1 MNLLRKVTA
10 LFLAVLL
17 CTAAITT
24 AFATETEEE
33 DQEKQLITE
42 EFGVTF
48 TEVNEIVYATAGV
61 NIRKGPGT
69 QHAIVGFLKWGYG
82 ITRIGIGDNG
92 WSMVI
97 YNDEV
102 AYIFS
107 NYLSTQRPKDFTT
120 DLDDTGLMRQLA
132 IANGLRR
139 SDYTNKSWEAL
150 MAAMTSANWALNGN
164 SQSAADA
171 AEEALK
177 TAIAALVRMDCS
189 ELVDVLRDIEAFV
202 ASAEVNDLWMQ
213 LAEAIEE
220 GKTLMTSGDQ
230 EAVDAAVERI
240 KDLMLQ
246 TQTAMK
252 DGDTPEVIIQEVPVE
267 VPPMDDYCNI
277 PTHRVWPVLFFIS
290 LAVNAA
296 LVAVIVIYIHRKK
309 QNRVDDMPLVD
320 YDIMDD
326 TL

>member
-1 MNLLRKVTA
+1 MTFLKKFSA
-10 LFLAVLL
+10 LMLAVLL
-17 CTAAITT
+17 CTAMSATV
-24 AFATETEEE
+24 FATETEEE
-33 DQEKQLITE
+33 GKEKVLITE

-48 TEVNEIVYATAGV
+48 TEVNEIVYATSGV

-69 QHAIVGFLKWGYG
+69 QHAIVGFLKWGYS

-92 WSMVI
+92 WSMVV

-102 AYIFS
+102 AYIFTG
-107 NYLSTQRPKDFTT
+107 YLSTERPRDFTT

-164 SQSAADA
+164 SQNAADV
-171 AEEALK
+171 AEEALR
-177 TAIAALVRMDCS
+177 TAIAALVRMDYS
-189 ELVDVLRDIEAFV
+189 DLTEALNETEEFI
-202 ASAEVNDLWMQ
+202 ASAELNDLWIQ

-220 GKTLMTSGDQ
+220 GKRLLNSGDQ
-230 EAVDAAVERI
+230 EAVDASAERI
-240 KDLMLQ
+240 RALLLQ
-246 TQTAMK
+246 IQTAMK
-252 DGDTPEVIIQEVPVE
+252 AGSTPEVIIQEVPVE
-267 VPPMDDYCNI
+267 VPPTDDYCNI
-277 PTHRVWPVLFFIS
+277 PMHRVWPVLFFIS
-290 LAVNAA
+290 LAVNVA
-296 LVAVIVIYIHRKK
+296 LVAVIVIYIRRKK